1 MRDNPLIGYGLVVGL
16 DGTGDQTMQ
25 TPFTTQTLAN
35 MLANLGISINNGSAN
50 GGASQLSNMQ
60 LKNVAAV
67 MVTATLPPFARPGEA
82 LDVTVSSL
90 GNAKSLRGGT
100 LLLTPLK
107 GADGGLRA
115 RAGQHGG
122 RRRRRSANGS
132 RVQVNQ
138 LAAGRIV
145 GGAIVERSVPN
156 AIAQMNGV
164 LQLQLNDMDYGTA
177 QRIVSAVNSS
187 FGPGTAT
194 ALDGRTI
201 QLAAPADS
209 AQQVAFMARLQN
221 LDVSPDKAAAKVILN
236 ARTGSIVMNQM
247 VTLQSCA
254 VAHGNLS
261 VVVNTQPVVS
271 QPGPFSNGQT
281 VVAQQSQIQLKQDNG
296 ALKMV
301 TAGANLADVVKAL
314 NTLGATPADLM
325 SILQA
330 MKAAGAAR
338 RPGDHLNG
346 SQSPE
351 RERPHAALCARRAG
365 FRRPARAGE
374 AVAAGRR
381 EGGRRPVRRDVHA
394 DDAQEHARRIA
405 RRRAV
410 RFAYVEDDTSM
421 LDQQLAQQMSTRG
434 IGVADALM
442 KQLLRNAGRARAAI
456 RRPTSA
462 RPGWARPASARPA
475 TKVASPR

>member
-1 MRDNPLIGYGLVVGL
+1 MVKTMRTLFARVVRPLVAARRRAAACCALAACMLALAPAAARAERLKDLAQIQGVRDNPLIGYGLVVGL

-50 GGASQLSNMQ
+50 GGGSSAMTNMQ

-82 LDVTVSSL
+82 IDVTVSSL

-107 GADGGLRA
+107 GADGQVYALAQGNMA
-115 RAGQHGG
+115 VGGAGA
-122 RRRRRSANGS
+122 SANGS

-138 LAAGRIV
+138 LAAGRIA

-156 AIAQMNGV
+156 AVAQMNGV

-187 FGPGTAT
+187 FGAGTAT

-201 QLAAPADS
+201 QLTAPADS

-221 LDVSPDKAAAKVILN
+221 LEVSPERAAAKVILN

-247 VTLQSCA
+247 VTLQNCA

-296 ALKMV
+296 SLRMV
-301 TAGANLADVVKAL
+301 TAGANLAEVVKAL
-314 NTLGATPADLM
+314 NSLGATPADLM

-330 MKAAGAAR
+330 MKAAGA
-338 RPGDHLNG
+338 L
-346 SQSPE
+346 
-351 RERPHAALCARRAG
+351 RADL
-365 FRRPARAGE
+365 E
-374 AVAAGRR
+374 
-381 EGGRRPVRRDVHA
+381 
-394 DDAQEHARRIA
+394 I
-405 RRRAV
+405 
-410 RFAYVEDDTSM
+410 
-421 LDQQLAQQMSTRG
+421 
-434 IGVADALM
+434 I
-442 KQLLRNAGRARAAI
+442 
-456 RRPTSA
+456 
-462 RPGWARPASARPA
+462 
-475 TKVASPR
+475 